1 MDRLWLRT
9 VCFLSFFY
17 GHSRWVPDPSLPGQ
31 GAGFLMVLLVT
42 TSQFLETKLWLWPH
56 AGPQPVLSI
65 SLLQLRAPGGAAIN
79 ISDPVILYHAPAM
92 RHVSYQTMHP
102 PHAMCRI
109 RPCTRHTPCVVS
121 DRAPATHHVSYQ
133 TVHPPHAM
141 SYQTVI
147 PFCTLGL

>member
-1 MDRLWLRT
+1 MAQNS
-9 VCFLSFFY
+9 LSFFH
-17 GHSRWVPDPSLPGQ
+17 GQSGWLLDPSLPGQ

-56 AGPQPVLSI
+56 AGPQPILSV
-65 SLLQLRAPGGAAIN
+65 SLLQLRAPDKAAIN
-79 ISDPVILYHAPAM
+79 MSDPVIMYHAPA
-92 RHVSYQTMHP
+92 
-102 PHAMCRI
+102 
-109 RPCTRHTPCVVS
+109 TRH
-121 DRAPATHHVSYQ
+121 Q